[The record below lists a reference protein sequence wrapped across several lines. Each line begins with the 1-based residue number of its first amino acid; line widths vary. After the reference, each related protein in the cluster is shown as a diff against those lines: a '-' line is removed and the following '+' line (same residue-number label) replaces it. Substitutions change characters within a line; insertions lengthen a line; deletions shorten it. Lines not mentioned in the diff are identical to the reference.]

1 VEKPNV
7 MNRAI
12 SRRSF
17 GRGALGLGLG
27 LTGLPAVLA
36 ACGGGSGSGDG
47 KLNVLAPAAPDPTP
61 VGVADFGS
69 AAEDAFKKWQ
79 SDHQVEVS
87 YEALPWPQLHDRIAT
102 TFASGTSGPDVL
114 YMGGW
119 IPEFSD
125 HLVNLN
131 DLMPA
136 DLIADI
142 PKSAIETTTW
152 QGENK
157 GMVFTNS
164 VLSLYYNT
172 EHFQQA
178 GLSGPP
184 ANWQQFKDYTAE
196 LSRDGRYGFVLN
208 YGDPVGVGGTAS
220 YWMVFLQQAG
230 GTMYGSDGKPA
241 FNTPEGVD
249 ALQFMIDL
257 QKGGMDPASISYVG
271 INDAAGVFLSG
282 KASMMWNWP
291 LTYSQAQKPDQSSIV
306 GKVGA
311 AVLPA
316 GPAGTASLDGADAWS
331 VASTA
336 ANHDLAAQLVQ
347 FYLSPE
353 QQKAQSLQT
362 GWLPI
367 RTSVI
372 SDPEVQKAAPNAA
385 AVLEQRKG
393 PCNSFITPDYTQ
405 VTQAVGTEIQA
416 ALQGNKTAAQALGD
430 AENSVRS
437 IVSQRS

>member
-1 VEKPNV
+1 MDSPNI
-7 MNRAI
+7 MNKAI

-27 LTGLPAVLA
+27 LAGLPAILS
-36 ACGGGSGSGDG
+36 ACGSGGSGEG
-47 KLNVLAPAAPDPTP
+47 KLGVLAPAAPDPTP
-61 VGVADFGS
+61 VGVADFGA
-69 AAEDAFKKWQ
+69 AAEDSFKKWQ
-79 SDHQVEVS
+79 TDHQIEVA

-102 TFASGTSGPDVL
+102 TFASGSAGPDVL

-119 IPEFSD
+119 IPEFSE

-136 DLIADI
+136 SVTGDM
-142 PKSAIETTTW
+142 PKSAIESTTW

-157 GMVFTNS
+157 GMIFTNS

-172 EHFQQA
+172 EHFEQA
-178 GLSGPP
+178 GLPGPP
-184 ANWQQFKDYTAE
+184 ADWQQFKDYTAA
-196 LSRDGRYGFVLN
+196 LNRDGHYGFVLN
-208 YGDPVGVGGTAS
+208 FGDPVGIGGAAS

-230 GTMYGSDGKPA
+230 GTMYGPDGMPA
-241 FNTPEGVD
+241 FNTPEGVE
-249 ALQFMIDL
+249 ALQFMMDL
-257 QKGGMDPASISYVG
+257 QKAGGDPASISYVG

-331 VASTA
+331 VAATA
-336 ANHDLAAQLVQ
+336 KDQELAAQLVQ

-353 QQKAQSLQT
+353 QQKAQVLQT

-367 RTSVI
+367 LNSVLK
-372 SDPEVQKAAPNAA
+372 DPEVQKAAPNAQ
-385 AVLEQRKG
+385 AVLEQRNG

-405 VTQAVGTEIQA
+405 ITQAVGSEVQA
-416 ALQGNKTAAQALGD
+416 ALQGNKTAAQAMTD
-430 AENSVRS
+430 ADKSVRD
-437 IVSQRS
+437 IVSARS

>member
-1 VEKPNV
+1 MESPRI
-7 MNRAI
+7 MQQAM
-12 SRRSF
+12 SRRTF
-17 GRGALGLGLG
+17 GRGALALGLG
-27 LTGLPAVLA
+27 AAGLPALLS
-36 ACGGGSGSGDG
+36 ACGGGGSGEG
-47 KLNVLAPAAPDPTP
+47 KLAVLAPAAPDPTP

-69 AAEDAFKKWQ
+69 AAEASFTKWQ
-79 SDHQVEVS
+79 SEHQVEVA

-102 TFASGTSGPDVL
+102 TFASGSAGPDVL

-125 HLVNLN
+125 HLVNLS

-136 DLIADI
+136 EIVSNM
-142 PKSAIETTTW
+142 PKSAIESTTW
-152 QGENK
+152 HGENK
-157 GMVFTNS
+157 GMIFTNS

-172 EHFQQA
+172 EHFAEA

-184 ANWQQFKDYTAE
+184 ANWQQFKEYATE
-196 LSRDGRYGFVLN
+196 LNNGKHYGFVLN

-230 GTMYGSDGKPA
+230 GTMYGADGTPA

-257 QKGGMDPASISYVG
+257 QKAGGDPASISYVG
-271 INDAAGVFLSG
+271 INDAAAVFLSG

-291 LTYSQAQKPDQSSIV
+291 LTYSQAQKADQSSIV

-316 GPAGTASLDGADAWS
+316 GAAGTASLDGADAWS
-331 VASTA
+331 VAATA
-336 ANHDLAAQLVQ
+336 KDQELAAQLIQ
-347 FYLSPE
+347 YYLSPE
-353 QQKAQSLQT
+353 QQKAQVLQT

-367 RTSVI
+367 LTSVM
-372 SDPEVQKAAPNAA
+372 SDPEVQKAAPNAKA
-385 AVLEQRKG
+385 ILEQRQS
-393 PCNSFITPDYTQ
+393 PCNSFLTPDYTQ
-405 VTQAVGTEIQA
+405 VTQAIGSEVQA
-416 ALQGNKTAAQALGD
+416 ALQGDKTAAQAIGD
-430 AENSVRS
+430 ADKSVRA
-437 IVSQRS
+437 IVASRS